1 MSRDPSRRLALL
13 AAGAGAMADVWL
25 ARRLNRPPR
34 SLPILLAFLTH
45 RCNLS
50 CAMCGVGHLPAGDGS
65 GELETA
71 EWRAVF
77 DAAGRLRT
85 RIVSISGGEVL
96 LRPDLFE
103 LIAHA
108 RDRGMA
114 VHVCTNATRID
125 AGVAGELRDAGT
137 HTVSLSLE
145 GPDAASHDALRGEGS
160 FDATVRGVQA
170 LREHAPGI
178 RLGVNVLLSR
188 RNHRDAPAV
197 VALAGSLGAHQV
209 RFMPIHRN
217 LLHRHRSDA
226 ELDGLGFR
234 ASDLGELERTV
245 AELRR
250 VAARTS
256 LQLNSRRHLDGIV
269 DFYCRPR
276 RFRCVAGFA
285 VCAVGPRGEVSPCCD
300 LDARETVRD
309 RPLDDIWFG
318 REFHTL
324 RRRVV
329 DCPGGCWDTT
339 NTELSLRLSARGLL
353 ADVRTQWQDLG
364 FYFHGEDA

>member
-1 MSRDPSRRLALL
+1 MSTGRSRRLALL

-25 ARRLNRPPR
+25 ARRLTRPPR
-34 SLPILLAFLTH
+34 TLPILLAFLTH

-50 CAMCGVGHLPAGDGS
+50 CAMCGVGHLPTADGAA
-65 GELETA
+65 ELDTDG
-71 EWRAVF
+71 WRAVF

-96 LRPDLFE
+96 LRADLYD

-108 RDRGMA
+108 RSRGMA
-114 VHVCTNATRID
+114 VHVCTNATLID
-125 AGVAGELRDAGT
+125 ASVAGALRDAGA
-137 HTVSLSLE
+137 HTVSLSLD
-145 GPDAASHDALRGEGS
+145 GHDAASHDALRGGGS
-160 FDATVRGVQA
+160 FDATVRGIRA
-170 LREHAPGI
+170 LRECAPGV

-188 RNHRDAPAV
+188 RNHREAPAV
-197 VALAGSLGAHQV
+197 VELAESLGAHQV

-217 LLHRHRSDA
+217 LLHRHRADA
-226 ELDGLGFR
+226 ELDGLDFR
-234 ASDLGELERTV
+234 EGDLGDLERTV

-250 VAARTS
+250 VAARTP

-269 DFYCRPR
+269 DFYRRPR

-309 RPLDDIWFG
+309 RPLDDIWSS
-318 REFHTL
+318 REFHAL

-329 DCPGGCWDTT
+329 DCRGGCWDTT
-339 NTELSLRLSARGLL
+339 NTELSLRLSTRGLL
-353 ADVRTQWQDLG
+353 ADLRTQWQDLG